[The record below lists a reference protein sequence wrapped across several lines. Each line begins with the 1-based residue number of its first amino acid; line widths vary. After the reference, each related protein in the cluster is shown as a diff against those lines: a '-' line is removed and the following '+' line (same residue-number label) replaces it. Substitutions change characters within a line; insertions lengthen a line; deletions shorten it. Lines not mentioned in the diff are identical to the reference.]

1 MSITNGHLYWRLIAA
16 QATNTLYNMQ
26 ESLKFTSLHFLS
38 RIVVFLARALIVLR
52 IVHLSLMTIYL
63 FCKYICLFHE
73 MCFICF
79 MSVFKQQMIFTQI
92 LIF

>member
-52 IVHLSLMTIYL
+52 I
-63 FCKYICLFHE
+63 
-73 MCFICF
+73 FIF
-79 MSVFKQQMIFTQI
+79 P
-92 LIF
+92 